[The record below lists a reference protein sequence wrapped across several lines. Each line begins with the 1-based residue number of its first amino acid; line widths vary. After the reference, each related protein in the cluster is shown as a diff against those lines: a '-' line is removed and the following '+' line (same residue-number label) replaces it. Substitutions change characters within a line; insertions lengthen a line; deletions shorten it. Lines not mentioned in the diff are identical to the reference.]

1 MASGSISDIVEL
13 ALALLASGA
22 LAGLLVGLF
31 GAYGGLVIVPV
42 LHPLLTTLG
51 IRDGFVVYLAAGI
64 SLGLVVLTGL
74 RSWLDHRASRSAT
87 EGGGTGWL
95 WPISAGAVAAS
106 VVVAAL
112 PGPEVQLVFTLAV
125 LAGALKVLFL
135 SRPMALTSSGGVT
148 TAMTALGAVELGAG
162 FGGPVP
168 GAGDGGAVAHL
179 LADWRSRVVRG
190 WAAAGRIAATPLAIC
205 ILLAIPGAAGLAM
218 AAFGEARP
226 PVGLVGYRGAIGVV
240 VILVTAML
248 LAPLGAELSGQFPKR
263 VLEVSLGLFLLL
275 VAAQFAFVLL
285 G

>member
-1 MASGSISDIVEL
+1 M
-13 ALALLASGA
+13 
-22 LAGLLVGLF
+22 
-31 GAYGGLVIVPV
+31 
-42 LHPLLTTLG
+42 
-51 IRDGFVVYLAAGI
+51 YLAAGI

-74 RSWLDHRASRSAT
+74 RSWLDHRASRGAT

-135 SRPMALTSSGGVT
+135 SRPMSLASSGGVT
-148 TAMTALGAVELGAG
+148 TAMTALGTVELGSGSG
-162 FGGPVP
+162 FGG
-168 GAGDGGAVAHL
+168 AGDDGGVAHL
-179 LADWRSRVVRG
+179 LADWRVRVMRG

-226 PVGLVGYRGAIGVV
+226 PVGFVGYRGAICVV